1 MKNLANPPKVTHNS
15 PQSSPHLTAPTMS
28 VCHDCRCNPCLV
40 SLHQDA
46 LAGQLSVLNH
56 SMSSSHKRNV
66 LYRCF
71 VRTEY
76 GVLGRRNRVRI
87 PLCVVEFIRSICPSN
102 EGRYTV
108 HQTLEGGD
116 DVDDEEAV
124 EDDTANTSYE
134 EIEEEASAKH
144 VRFDVGEKIRLSLYF
159 KDSQFSAEYVHQF
172 ILQSPTDGW
181 QITYQQELFTPATF
195 LCEDGCTYK
204 SLWMFC
210 FSKVKECTKFSSNV
224 ITFNK

>member
-1 MKNLANPPKVTHNS
+1 MAIPPQVTHNS

-28 VCHDCRCNPCLV
+28 VCRDCRCNPCLV
-40 SLHQDA
+40 LLHQDA
-46 LAGQLSVLNH
+46 LTGQLSVLNN

-76 GVLGRRNRVRI
+76 GVLGRRNLVCI
-87 PLCVVEFIRSICPSN
+87 PLCIVKFIRSICPSDD
-102 EGRYTV
+102 GRYTG
-108 HQTLEGGD
+108 HQTVEGGD
-116 DVDDEEAV
+116 DVDDDESV

-134 EIEEEASAKH
+134 KIQEEASPKH
-144 VRFDVGEKIRLSLYF
+144 VCFDDGEKIRLSLYF
-159 KDSQFSAEYVHQF
+159 RDSQFSAEYVRQF

-181 QITYQQELFTPATF
+181 QITYQQELFTTATF
-195 LCEDGCTYK
+195 LCEDEHTYK